1 MVVEGANDRAARM
14 TEFLPAPLSILDRVR
29 LELNYLE
36 WGERVRSLRQRVAL
50 LELEQ
55 QEVRALI
62 QRRLGPL
69 QRECDELR
77 QEVELLEARLNRL
90 LRVSQPL
97 ADEELDEELLRLRR
111 QRETWRQEEFRQE
124 WQGSNGHLSERTTDD
139 AGVGQRLRRLYRSL
153 ARLLHPDLAR
163 DQEERIQR
171 EQLMRLVNQAWERR
185 DVEQLQRLFAVW
197 NTDSASPV
205 ADGLEGLR
213 RGVAQRQ
220 LEEVQLRRRLS
231 ELERSEV
238 GQLARKGMAIVERY
252 VHRQEELLRHELA
265 GLRLRRRR
273 LLRLIEERRRE
284 LSLRTGSHH

>member
-1 MVVEGANDRAARM
+1 M
-14 TEFLPAPLSILDRVR
+14 TEFLPAPLSVLDRVR

-90 LRVSQPL
+90 LRVNQPL
-97 ADEELDEELLRLRR
+97 ADEEIDEEVLRLRR

-139 AGVGQRLRRLYRSL
+139 AGVGQRLRHLYRSL

-284 LSLRTGSHH
+284 LSLRTGSHR

>member
-1 MVVEGANDRAARM
+1 M
-14 TEFLPAPLSILDRVR
+14 TEFLPAPLSVLDRVR
-29 LELNYLE
+29 LEVNYLE
-36 WGERVRSLRQRVAL
+36 WGERVRSLRQRVTL

-90 LRVSQPL
+90 LRVNQPL
-97 ADEELDEELLRLRR
+97 ADEELDEEVLRLRR

-153 ARLLHPDLAR
+153 ARLLHPDLAL

>member
-1 MVVEGANDRAARM
+1 M
-14 TEFLPAPLSILDRVR
+14 TELLPAPLSILDRVR
-29 LELNYLE
+29 LELKYLE
-36 WGERVRSLRQRVAL
+36 WGERVRSLRQRVTL

-55 QEVRALI
+55 QEVRTLI

-69 QRECDELR
+69 QRERDELR
-77 QEVELLEARLNRL
+77 QEVELLEARLDRL

-97 ADEELDEELLRLRR
+97 SDEELDEEVLRLRR

-124 WQGSNGHLSERTTDD
+124 WPGSNGHLSERTIGDD
-139 AGVGQRLRRLYRSL
+139 VGQRLRRLYRSL

-185 DVEQLQRLFAVW
+185 DAEQLQRLFAVW
-197 NTDSASPV
+197 NADSCAAT
-205 ADGLEGLR
+205 ADGLDGLR

-220 LEEVQLRRRLS
+220 LEEAQLRRRLS
-231 ELERSEV
+231 ELECSEV

-284 LSLRTGSHH
+284 LSLRTGSHR

>member
-1 MVVEGANDRAARM
+1 M
-14 TEFLPAPLSILDRVR
+14 TEFLPAPLSVLDRVR

-97 ADEELDEELLRLRR
+97 ADEELDEEVLRLRR

-124 WQGSNGHLSERTTDD
+124 WQGSNGHLSERTADD

-220 LEEVQLRRRLS
+220 LEAVQLRRRLS

-284 LSLRTGSHH
+284 LSLRTGSHR

>member
-1 MVVEGANDRAARM
+1 M
-14 TEFLPAPLSILDRVR
+14 TEFLPAPLSVLDRVR

-97 ADEELDEELLRLRR
+97 ADEELDEEALRLRR
-111 QRETWRQEEFRQE
+111 QRETWRQQEFRQE
-124 WQGSNGHLSERTTDD
+124 WRGSNGHLSERTTDD
-139 AGVGQRLRRLYRSL
+139 AGVGQRLRHLYRSL

-284 LSLRTGSHH
+284 LSLRTGSHR

>member
-1 MVVEGANDRAARM
+1 M

-55 QEVRALI
+55 QEVRTLI

-77 QEVELLEARLNRL
+77 QEVELLEARLDRL

-97 ADEELDEELLRLRR
+97 SDEELDEEVLRLRR
-111 QRETWRQEEFRQE
+111 QRETWRQEAFRQE
-124 WQGSNGHLSERTTDD
+124 WQGSNGYLCQHMTGDD
-139 AGVGQRLRRLYRSL
+139 SGGQRLRRLYRSL

-197 NTDSASPV
+197 NTDSSSAA
-205 ADGLEGLR
+205 ADGLDGLR

-220 LEEVQLRRRLS
+220 LEEAQLRRRLS

-273 LLRLIEERRRE
+273 LMRLIEERRRE
-284 LSLRTGSHH
+284 LSLRPGSPR

>member
-1 MVVEGANDRAARM
+1 M
-14 TEFLPAPLSILDRVR
+14 TEFLPAPLSVLDRVR

-97 ADEELDEELLRLRR
+97 ADEELDEEVLRLRR

-124 WQGSNGHLSERTTDD
+124 WRGSNGHLSERTTDD
-139 AGVGQRLRRLYRSL
+139 AGVGQRLRHLYRSL

-284 LSLRTGSHH
+284 LSLRAGLHR